1 MQLPNSKYF
10 LLSVPEPHILL
21 LTINRPKQLNSLNPE
36 ANREMDSLLD
46 WAEENDD
53 IWCIIVIGYMTLRSL
68 SHTKLKHVLY
78 IAYRCWEQSFLH
90 RHGSC

>member
-10 LLSVPEPHILL
+10 LLTVPEPHILL

-53 IWCIIVIGYMTLRSL
+53 IWCIIVIAYMTLRSL
-68 SHTKLKHVLY
+68 SHTN
-78 IAYRCWEQSFLH
+78 
-90 RHGSC
+90 